1 MGQVGRAVTPLSC
14 SELCPHPRGQ
24 DMAQRLGAG
33 LGAKLMCA
41 RTALRLQTDT
51 GQPCSDALV
60 RHSCRLLS
68 LSASSKRDAYLFEP
82 LQADRCSYL

>member
-41 RTALRLQTDT
+41 RTAPAPPNRHWPALLR
-51 GQPCSDALV
+51 CSGEI
-60 RHSCRLLS
+60 
-68 LSASSKRDAYLFEP
+68 F
-82 LQADRCSYL
+82 LQAPKFIC